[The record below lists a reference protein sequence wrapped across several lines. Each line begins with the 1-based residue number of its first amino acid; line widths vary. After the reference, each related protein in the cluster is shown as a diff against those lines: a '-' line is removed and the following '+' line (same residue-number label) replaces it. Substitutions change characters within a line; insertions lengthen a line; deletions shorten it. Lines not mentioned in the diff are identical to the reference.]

1 MNPPGTAN
9 ALISGL
15 LTTKNCHGRSPRDVR
30 RAIESPNTLMYRL
43 TSGSFMIGSCALIC
57 CTSDWPISTSCCVDT
72 PQAATDVAMATT
84 RIFALIGVRSSCY
97 KLDFGV
103 GQETFPTPSH
113 HSKIVRLLT
122 LARDLKRRKARE
134 KRGLFVAEG
143 VRVVE
148 ELLRSPLEIEGLLT
162 ARQLTDAPRGPG
174 LLDAIRSRGVLMEPV
189 SHVEFTSAA
198 ETESPQGVIA

>member
-122 LARDLKRRKARE
+122 LARDLRRRKARE

-143 VRVVE
+143 VRAVE
-148 ELLRSPLEIEGLLT
+148 ELVRSSFQIEGILV
-162 ARQLTDAPRGPG
+162 APQLAAAPRGAA
-174 LLDAIRSRGVLMEPV
+174 LLETVTARSLA
-189 SHVEFTSAA
+189 VEAVGASEFASAA
-198 ETESPQGVIA
+198 ET